1 MSMILA
7 SGETSILIWS
17 LVLMGLVIAGF
28 VLVSWV
34 RNKLR
39 EPDDAVSG
47 GFTLGDLRDMHRK
60 GQLSD
65 EEFERAKQRLIG
77 VLRQSPRKK
86 P

>member
-1 MSMILA
+1 MSMNLA

-39 EPDDAVSG
+39 EPDDAASG

-77 VLRQSPRKK
+77 VLRQSPPKK

>member
-1 MSMILA
+1 MPMNLA
-7 SGETSILIWS
+7 SGETSILLWS
-17 LVLMGLVIAGF
+17 LVLMGLVIAGY
-28 VLVSWV
+28 VLATWV

-39 EPDDAVSG
+39 EPDDPTSG
-47 GFTLGDLRDMHRK
+47 GFTLGDLRDMHRN

-77 VLRQSPRKK
+77 VLRQERPKK

>member
-1 MSMILA
+1 MTLA

-39 EPDDAVSG
+39 EPDDAASG

-77 VLRQSPRKK
+77 VLRQSPPKK